1 MPQIFCAF
9 WCSNVHSFA
18 CQRRTFFQSFVARKD
33 EFFEADEEDD
43 ALGQAILE
51 GLSIPQDA
59 DAPRTPTYEKWI
71 AGAGRKYRDPAP
83 RNWLGSGTPF
93 PLNQSFR
100 PPPPVS
106 DTLRTYIYRS
116 YMANPEAN
124 SVRALAVRHHL
135 SIKRVDA
142 ILRLKG
148 LEESWKKEISTNSA
162 PEFGYFMQ
170 DGKNIQTGFVQGM
183 ERLLGVHQ
191 AKVFTTLDDS
201 KPVPVQYDTNQQ
213 MAKIQSDRY
222 DVTEADREDDEAG
235 GFDWARQRYQ
245 RMFWET
251 VPEGKD
257 PVMPGILDA
266 ATKSVTSTS
275 ENKTQMNIVERP
287 GRPAIKFIDVGNMFL
302 NVKDQERRVKE
313 GERRA
318 KVRARR
324 KERQQMAN

>member
-1 MPQIFCAF
+1 MFTRLRISASSSQRTLQLP
-9 WCSNVHSFA
+9 SVSR

-43 ALGQAILE
+43 ALGEAILE
-51 GLSIPQDA
+51 GLSISNDA
-59 DAPRTPTYEKWI
+59 DAPRTPSYEKWI

-83 RNWLGSGTPF
+83 RNWLGPGTPF

-116 YMANPEAN
+116 YMADPEVN
-124 SVRALAVRHHL
+124 SVRALAVKHHL

-148 LEESWKKEISTNSA
+148 LEESWMKN
-162 PEFGYFMQ
+162 
-170 DGKNIQTGFVQGM
+170 GKSIQTGFVQGM
-183 ERLLGVHQ
+183 EQLLGVPQ
-191 AKVFTTLDDS
+191 TKVFTTLDDS

-213 MAKIQSDRY
+213 VAKIQSDRY
-222 DVTEADREDDEAG
+222 DAVEADREDEEAG

-245 RMFWET
+245 RMFWEI

-266 ATKSVTSTS
+266 STQSATSTS
-275 ENKTQMNIVERP
+275 ENKTHMNIVERP

-302 NVKDQERRVKE
+302 DVKDQERRVKE

-324 KERQQMAN
+324 KERQLMAN

>member
-1 MPQIFCAF
+1 MPIYVGEDDH
-9 WCSNVHSFA
+9 NLLLEA
-18 CQRRTFFQSFVARKD
+18 CPRSFVARKD

-43 ALGQAILE
+43 ALGEAILE
-51 GLSIPQDA
+51 GLNLPNDA
-59 DAPRTPTYEKWI
+59 ENPTNSFIREVDS
-71 AGAGRKYRDPAP
+71 RCRSQYRDPAP
-83 RNWLGSGTPF
+83 RNWLSSGTPF

-106 DTLRTYIYRS
+106 DSLRTHIYFS

-124 SVRALAVRHHL
+124 SVRALAAKHHL
-135 SIKRVDA
+135 SIKRIDA

-148 LEESWKKEISTNSA
+148 LEESWKK
-162 PEFGYFMQ
+162 
-170 DGKNIQTGFVQGM
+170 GKSIQTGFVQGM
-183 ERLLGVHQ
+183 ESILGVPQ
-191 AKVFTTLDDS
+191 TKVFTTLDDS

-213 MAKIQSDRY
+213 VAKIHSDRY
-222 DVTEADREDDEAG
+222 DAVEADREDEEAG

-257 PVMPGILDA
+257 PIMPGILDA
-266 ATKSVTSTS
+266 ATKSATATS
-275 ENKTQMNIVERP
+275 ENKTKMNIVERP
-287 GRPAIKFIDVGNMFL
+287 GRPAIKFVDVGNMFL
-302 NVKDQERRVKE
+302 DVKEQERRAKE

-324 KERQQMAN
+324 KERQWMAN